1 MRKTKQ
7 FDGDGKRHVYD
18 TEKSTELGTR
28 SFGEFGDPAGY
39 EETLYQT
46 RMGLYF
52 VAGKGGEASPY
63 AKGEDIRPLTDE
75 EAEAW
80 QA

>member
-1 MRKTKQ
+1 MRKVKQ
-7 FDGDGKRHVYD
+7 FDGKRHVYD

-28 SFGEFGDPAGY
+28 AFGQYGDPAGY
-39 EETLYQT
+39 EETLFQN
-46 RMGLYF
+46 RQGLYF
-52 VAGKGGEASPY
+52 VLGRGGDASMY
-63 AKGEDIRPLTDE
+63 AKGEDIRPLSNE